1 MSDVGPKRRRILL
14 VEDEPAVRELARRL
28 LERLGH
34 ELLVA
39 RDAAEALRIAAA
51 EPERTIDLLISD
63 VVMPGL
69 SGPELARVLEACR
82 PGLRTLFIS
91 GFARDTAALAEILD
105 SGARLLSK
113 PFGQAELA
121 HALREVLGA

>member
-1 MSDVGPKRRRILL
+1 MSAAGLPRRRILL
-14 VEDEPAVRELARRL
+14 VEDEPAVRDLARRL
-28 LERLGH
+28 LERMGY

-39 RDAAEALRIAAA
+39 RDAAEALRVAAA
-51 EPERTIDLLISD
+51 EPGRAIDLLVSD

-69 SGPELARVLEACR
+69 SGPQLARELEAR
-82 PGLRTLFIS
+82 QPGLRTLFIS

-121 HALREVLGA
+121 RALRDVLGP